1 MDNSNHGY
9 KNMAIKTRTTVITTT
24 TTPESLPKTIFDI
37 NRHRNIN
44 NNNNYSNNHQAVLN
58 GKSSVCPKV
67 DARPPFSLTSKHS
80 SYLKF
85 FSLPPSPPL
94 LNFTTLYF
102 YRKFQSSAENLC
114 DYPLFVYSYS
124 AAYGMGHQL
133 PSLFV
138 GL

>member
-1 MDNSNHGY
+1 MAIFAIWTTAI
-9 KNMAIKTRTTVITTT
+9 MAIKIRTTVITTT
-24 TTPESLPKTIFDI
+24 IAPESLPKNIFDI
-37 NRHRNIN
+37 NRHLN
-44 NNNNYSNNHQAVLN
+44 NNNNNNNNNRQAVLN
-58 GKSSVCPKV
+58 GKSSLCPKV
-67 DARPPFSLTSKHS
+67 DARPPLSLTSKHS

-85 FSLPPSPPL
+85 FSLAPL

-102 YRKFQSSAENLC
+102 CREFQSSAENLC